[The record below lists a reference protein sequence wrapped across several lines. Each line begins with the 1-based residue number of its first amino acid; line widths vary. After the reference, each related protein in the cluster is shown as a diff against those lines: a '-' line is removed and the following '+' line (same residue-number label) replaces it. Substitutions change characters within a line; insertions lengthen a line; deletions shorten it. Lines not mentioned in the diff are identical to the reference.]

1 MGMGRIKEVPA
12 GKEIKR
18 SKRAKGV
25 RRGGAT
31 RSSEQEDE
39 EESGEHRKR
48 RVEESEV

>member
-31 RSSEQEDE
+31 RSSEEDE

>member
-31 RSSEQEDE
+31 RSSEEED